1 MREKTKYTTI
11 KLPWKEL
18 DTRPTNVKDLKHVYH
33 CLKKINK
40 RYNNN
45 PIQSSEVT
53 KEDFDYV
60 TEKLLPINRVTKF
73 KPSDNNLRD
82 KVRLF
87 LFLQT
92 QIAMEVSDLD
102 LRSLLDERKMSDEL
116 NMSFD
121 LFDSLYHCC
130 VETNNL
136 GYFKTIE
143 GNIEATFYFTTSAA
157 TQAILL
163 VGQVINELENKANK
177 QVNHRLPK

>member
-1 MREKTKYTTI
+1 MSKKTEYITV

-18 DTRPTNVKDLKHVYH
+18 DTRPTKVKDLKHVYR
-33 CLKKINK
+33 CLKKIIK
-40 RYNNN
+40 RYSSN
-45 PIQSSEVT
+45 PILSTEVV

-60 TEKLLPINRVTKF
+60 TEKLISINRVTKF
-73 KPSDNNLRD
+73 KPSDDGLRD

-121 LFDSLYHCC
+121 LFDALYHCC

-136 GYFKTIE
+136 GCFKTIE
-143 GNIEATFYFTTSAA
+143 GNIEATFYFTVSAA